1 MCAWGV
7 GTEWNE
13 QGKLK
18 PHHTWLTFWNHYS
31 YQTFA
36 SGFLSYWSSGVSFL
50 ITMSCLPYQYSI
62 HKRQTGWHFGVFF
75 VFFFLEWLVCIK
87 CNFLFGW
94 FVAVLCVHVRTLSRW
109 SLPPELRV
117 QIRKCLVK
125 RKHCLSPSFLSEREP
140 SRTLLSFPLSTE
152 GNWIKEPERKTARK
166 RNEKCEK
173 EWQVKLSQQSH
184 SSIPEQMINESKTLL
199 LLNKR
204 LQEEKGKH
212 GRFSIRTW
220 SEKKSK
226 DSDLISHSPGN
237 PYCHFSLVYS

>member
-1 MCAWGV
+1 M
-7 GTEWNE
+7 
-13 QGKLK
+13 
-18 PHHTWLTFWNHYS
+18 
-31 YQTFA
+31 
-36 SGFLSYWSSGVSFL
+36 
-50 ITMSCLPYQYSI
+50 
-62 HKRQTGWHFGVFF
+62 
-75 VFFFLEWLVCIK
+75 CIK

-166 RNEKCEK
+166 RNGKCEK
-173 EWQVKLSQQSH
+173 EWQVELSQQSH
-184 SSIPEQMINESKTLL
+184 SSTPEQMINEDQSHWTKDYKKKRETCQIFNQDMEWKKT
-199 LLNKR
+199 
-204 LQEEKGKH
+204 E
-212 GRFSIRTW
+212 
-220 SEKKSK
+220 